1 MKSWFASRHEAF
13 VFVSIAV
20 LVGPILWSI
29 HFIALYSIHTLS
41 CVILQ
46 NNVRQLIP
54 LLLIFA
60 TILAAAPP
68 LLFLYW
74 PRLLEYYKGDA
85 GPFLRST
92 LKLLLVLSLVA
103 IVWAGIA
110 GVVVPACS

>member
-1 MKSWFASRHEAF
+1 MKNGLASRHEAF
-13 VFVSIAV
+13 VFVAIAV
-20 LVGPILWSI
+20 LVGPILWAI
-29 HFIALYSIHTLS
+29 HFTAIYLIHTFGCL
-41 CVILQ
+41 ILQ
-46 NNVRQLIP
+46 NNVHQLIP
-54 LLLIFA
+54 LLLLIA

-103 IVWAGIA
+103 IAWAGIA
-110 GVVVPACS
+110 GMVVPVCF